1 MNEEQ
6 KKQYLE
12 KYHHKKQKGEKFWPD
27 QIYTDLVASFMVF
40 ILLVGLAAFVGVAQE
55 PRVDPSDTTY
65 VPSPEWYFLSLYQ
78 MLKFFPGELE
88 WVGTVIIPGAAVGIL
103 FLLPFLDR
111 SPYRHFRKRWL
122 ANGVMAVVVLVIVFF
137 TVWGDIDVK
146 AKWSEL
152 EAEGLTEEI
161 IANSLGEEVV
171 LGEEL
176 YGLYCVECHGTEG
189 EGGEIK
195 GVEGLEGKVLPPLNS
210 IDVMYTFTDETLAN
224 IISYGQP
231 DQGMPPYAK
240 QFGGELSPAQVRYV
254 ATFMRYTWDD
264 RAELPEP
271 PKSTGPAPLAE
282 GEVPS
287 YEAHIQPLVKRY
299 CVSCHRPGKE
309 NHNYLMQTYDEVLKS
324 GDNAD
329 KNVIPGNAAAS
340 HLVRMLNHE
349 DLGDFGGP
357 MPPTRQIKP
366 EYIDMFVRWIDGG
379 VPLTPADAA
388 AAGGGTTPTSSPET
402 TPEPTTTP

>member
-1 MNEEQ
+1 
-6 KKQYLE
+6 
-12 KYHHKKQKGEKFWPD
+12 
-27 QIYTDLVASFMVF
+27 
-40 ILLVGLAAFVGVAQE
+40 
-55 PRVDPSDTTY
+55 
-65 VPSPEWYFLSLYQ
+65 